1 MTPSA
6 LDAFAIAKA
15 SLPEVSVRRGSA
27 PAPSSREQTEA
38 LFLVAARISCYVPR
52 YLELFNPSH
61 SRLR

>member
-38 LFLVAARISCYVPR
+38 LFLVAARISGVIPAASLAFRLSPR
-52 YLELFNPSH
+52 FM
-61 SRLR
+61 